1 MASATLRTIPSGST
15 GMSEAHRAPV
25 CGIVLL
31 DKPAGLSSNAALQ
44 RVRHLFR
51 ARKAGHTGN
60 LDPLASGMLPICL
73 GEATKI
79 AGELLDARKQ
89 YLFTV
94 RLGERTV
101 SGDAEHEVIER
112 RPVPPLDGAAIDAVL
127 RRFEGELSQV
137 PPMHSALKHEGERL
151 YRLARRGIEVERE
164 PRAIRIDE
172 IALHAWAEPQVTVRV
187 TCSKGTYVRVLAEE
201 IAAALGTCGYVV
213 ELRRTWTA
221 PFENGAMTGLE
232 TLDAA
237 TPEQRERWLLPIDHP
252 LQAWPRIDLAEESA
266 QAHFPWPGA
275 RAGRGAGTL
284 GLGVRERPAL
294 WPGGPLPRP
303 GDRRAGRSAQAQA
316 IDGTW
321 LVSPSGYR

>member
-1 MASATLRTIPSGST
+1 MSA
-15 GMSEAHRAPV
+15 AHTAAV

-94 RLGERTV
+94 HLGERTV

-112 RPVPPLDGAAIDAVL
+112 RPVPALDVPAIEAVL
-127 RRFEGELSQV
+127 RRFEGDLHQV

-172 IALHAWAEPQVTVRV
+172 IILDGWAEPRLTLRA

-201 IAAALGTCGYVV
+201 VATALGTCGYVV
-213 ELRRTWTA
+213 ELRRLWTA
-221 PFENGAMTGLE
+221 PFEDGAMISLE
-232 TLDAA
+232 ALDAA

-252 LQAWPRIDLAEESA
+252 LQSWPRIDLPAEAARRICHGQPLELDPP
-266 QAHFPWPGA
+266 QA
-275 RAGRGAGTL
+275 RAAGDFVSVRLYGPGSRFL
-284 GLGVRERPAL
+284 GLGILEEGRRLRPKRL
-294 WPGGPLPRP
+294 MELGL
-303 GDRRAGRSAQAQA
+303 
-316 IDGTW
+316 
-321 LVSPSGYR
+321 